1 MFLFELHLPLHEAVP
16 VFALMMLIML
26 LAPMIFRRLGLPG
39 MVGLILTGALV
50 GPNGLHL
57 LEREGSIAL
66 FGEVGLMYIMF
77 LAGLEIDIFEFK
89 RNRNK
94 SLFFGSITFLI
105 PQLAGFYAGKYLL
118 GYSTASSL
126 LLGSILGGHTL
137 LAYPIVSRFGI
148 NKSRIVTIIIGGT
161 VIAELLSLLML
172 AAVEGQ
178 GSDTSYWFWLRLG
191 GLFAACTALIL
202 WGMPR
207 LSRYFF
213 NHGSQDGVAQY
224 IFILTMAF
232 SGGVL
237 AELAGMEPI
246 IGVFLAGLALNP
258 QIPHRSV
265 LMTRIEFVGNALF
278 IPFFLVSVGMLVKFS
293 GLFGNWH
300 NVLVLLLILTIA
312 IASKWLA
319 AWLTQKLLRF
329 SPNERQLMF
338 GLSTARAAAAL
349 AVALVGFENQLLN
362 ESVLNATIIMIMVT
376 GFVSSLFTEKTA
388 KKLVEELG
396 ALPADMKRHN
406 NHSHVRLLVPVANP
420 QTADKLIQLALYL
433 QPGQSSAPVYCLSI
447 LQSQRQE
454 VSTAAIADRQEDI
467 LGKLSEYLS
476 LQEGSIE
483 VVTRIHEDIAGGII
497 RASQELMVSDVII
510 GWHGKR
516 TARERIFGTIEDE
529 LIAHLEQTLWVCKLQ
544 RALNTFEQL
553 ILIIPPNAEWEE
565 GFLHWLSL
573 LHNLAKQLDLSIRM
587 HCTHST
593 RFAVDKFR
601 QGNKQAATVP
611 LHVEVEPH
619 ENLQD
624 IAYFTSAAG
633 ENNLFVFVCAR
644 RNSISDYPQLK
655 DIDRLVLEHYK
666 QQDCLLV
673 YPKQTPTPGSLV
685 EMRTTVEEEVTNLR
699 SVDEAQVRS
708 N

>member
-1 MFLFELHLPLHEAVP
+1 MFLFELHLPLREAVP
-16 VFALMMLIML
+16 VFALMMLIIL
-26 LAPMIFRRLGLPG
+26 LAPMVFRRLGLPG

-105 PQLAGFYAGKYLL
+105 PQLTGFYAGKYLL

-178 GSDTSYWFWLRLG
+178 GNGGLWFWVRLG
-191 GLFAACTALIL
+191 GFFAVCTLIIL

-213 NHGSQDGVAQY
+213 NHGSQEGVAQY
-224 IFILTMAF
+224 IFTLTMAF
-232 SGGVL
+232 LGGVL

-278 IPFFLVSVGMLVKFS
+278 IPFFLISVGMLVKFS

-300 NVLVLLLILTIA
+300 NLLVLLLILVIA
-312 IASKWLA
+312 VASKWIA
-319 AWLTQKLLRF
+319 AWLTQKILRF
-329 SPNERQLMF
+329 SPSERQLMF

-376 GFVSSLFTEKTA
+376 GFVSSLFTEKAA
-388 KKLVEELG
+388 KKLVEEQG
-396 ALPADMKRHN
+396 NLPAGSKQQEKHGG
-406 NHSHVRLLVPVANP
+406 VRLLVPVANP
-420 QTADKLIQLALYL
+420 KTADKLIQLALYL
-433 QPGQSSAPVYCLSI
+433 QPEESVSPVYCLSI
-447 LQSQRQE
+447 LQSSRQE
-454 VSTAAIADRQEDI
+454 VSTAAIADRKEDI
-467 LGKLSEYLS
+467 LSKLSEYLS

-497 RASQELMVSDVII
+497 RASQELMVSDVVI

-529 LIAHLEQTLWVCKLQ
+529 LIAHLEQTLWVCKLN
-544 RALNTFEQL
+544 RALNTYEQL
-553 ILIIPPNAEWEE
+553 VLIVPPNAEWEE
-565 GFLHWLSL
+565 GFLHWLYL
-573 LHNLAKQLDLSIRM
+573 LHHLAKQLDLSVRM

-601 QGNKQAATVP
+601 QGNKQAASVP
-611 LHVEVEPH
+611 LTVEVEPH

-624 IAYFTSAAG
+624 IPYFTSAIG
-633 ENNLFVFVCAR
+633 EKNLFVFVCAR
-644 RNSISDYPQLK
+644 RNSTSDYPQLK
-655 DIDRLVLEHYK
+655 DVDRLILEHYK

-673 YPKQTPTPGSLV
+673 YPKQSATPGSLV
-685 EMRTTVEEEVTNLR
+685 ETRTTAEVSDGLR
-699 SVDEAQVRS
+699 SIDEAQVRS